1 MQFLIQFRRIRRGI
15 PEVVR
20 TIPLAAADRAAAL
33 TRARNL
39 IGSRFWPP
47 RTDSLRVMDDG
58 GRTLIDWT
66 VPVTTPEV
74 AELMEYSG
82 GDLEADK
89 VMQAASDNLA

>member
-1 MQFLIQFRRIRRGI
+1 
-15 PEVVR
+15 
-20 TIPLAAADRAAAL
+20 
-33 TRARNL
+33 
-39 IGSRFWPP
+39 
-47 RTDSLRVMDDG
+47 MDDG

-89 VMQAASDNLA
+89 GMQAASDNLA